1 MTRSILFVLA
11 LSLLWAC
18 GNRVPANLD
27 QKLDSLR
34 TLEELEKLRAMGVKT
49 HDSNPLHEF
58 YDSLALQVLPIR
70 YSEDFVAQYKT
81 FSYVPRPIAEFL
93 NLEGRGETRAVAL
106 PERKNLRLMMVAG
119 IEESQL
125 TEMWLYSLDADFFPV
140 DKLCLYD
147 VADSDEESYFAITSD
162 MDIYRDHVLYHVD
175 NSGIFEEVIVG
186 ERPEEE

>member
-1 MTRSILFVLA
+1 
-11 LSLLWAC
+11 
-18 GNRVPANLD
+18 
-27 QKLDSLR
+27 
-34 TLEELEKLRAMGVKT
+34 
-49 HDSNPLHEF
+49 
-58 YDSLALQVLPIR
+58 
-70 YSEDFVAQYKT
+70 
-81 FSYVPRPIAEFL
+81 
-93 NLEGRGETRAVAL
+93 
-106 PERKNLRLMMVAG
+106 MVAG